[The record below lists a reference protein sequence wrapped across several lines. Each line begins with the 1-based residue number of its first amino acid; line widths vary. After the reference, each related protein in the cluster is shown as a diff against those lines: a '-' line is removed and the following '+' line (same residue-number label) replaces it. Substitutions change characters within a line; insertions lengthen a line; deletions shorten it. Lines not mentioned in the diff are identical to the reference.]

1 MRNWK
6 ELGEIPDSEEE
17 DGFDTQSFGSQGWT
31 AEDANVQTASKQQA
45 DVWDVPLSQDEDP
58 EATNDTP
65 IAASQHLPT
74 SPVAE
79 TTLQR
84 DPWDVPSSQR
94 EDEPLDSQ
102 YGQINNISPPQS
114 PLQLVSS
121 PLSTL
126 SSISFE
132 ELPQLSCLVRT
143 DQNGH
148 SEAPSRQ
155 RTPAPVLID
164 MTGIS
169 PISTPPRLPMVTT
182 PAISSELGER
192 ESEYVAR
199 QAAFRYERSL
209 RTRKPIQQ
217 HPFLLEAAQYRT
229 SMQSRGLKPLRIAA
243 METEKRRKEGETQE
257 RPYEPE
263 SQDSNGGNGSG
274 SRDHDTDLFGDFD
287 DWAMPS
293 SSPVSPQRAARV
305 AAPSSQNSSHLET
318 DGTSVQLDELGA
330 PDELPA
336 LADLISH
343 PRRPS
348 NKYTPK
354 RRPTSPRTSSKK
366 KQRRLVL
373 DSDDV
378 LPPGHSAREP
388 SPDPL
393 QEGQYV
399 FPPSS
404 SFEIVPDFL
413 EARKAALGRQ
423 QAAVKERQPQSPT
436 TPVAAPEVML
446 IDSETETER
455 NPVQAEDDDGDVTD
469 GNESAADGGERIVST
484 VGRRIRGV
492 LPASW
497 LRLDQQSGR
506 ENIRKVVAS
515 RNAHR
520 SPEREQR
527 RGVAQKRRRT
537 ETSGQMSTEFWSDE
551 SDVDTPNLQR
561 ETTDEA
567 FPNQT
572 RLAVDAAAHVIDP
585 WSSGDDGAGSAM
597 EDNQVDHM
605 PAPRKRQMKLAD
617 SFSKGSKRQGRTH
630 NSEAAR
636 STQGPRQPKIA
647 AALSGASKPSS
658 SALQVPKKRRKD
670 RRANPTPGPR
680 GGVESRQRT
689 NRTKTSRLSILD
701 VIEPDAPRF
710 LKIAARTVK
719 RRPNQGRDTPTK
731 KSIRLAN
738 REDHV
743 DALSVLYQWRKGSIP
758 QRPAVT
764 SAVRKSGAKRHARPL
779 TETSGNQA
787 PPKSTQPHRKSSG
800 APNALRNG
808 SNVIRNRALFRSG
821 SSLHGSS
828 RPAQLETSGSDP
840 VDSRTFYS
848 GKRALDRLFKK
859 TRAAPSTV
867 DLLSFSEDLE
877 LRSNPDQGRA
887 GTSPARD
894 HHPTLKPKSSSQKSR
909 YRKRTKPV
917 REDLEAPQFVHAHDP
932 LPRQQDAIVA
942 GEPVECPASGVKMTG
957 LGPYGTQYTR
967 HFEIFPLP
975 MGVYFHETSLI
986 GRGLLTE
993 IVEHPVIAMCDIDR
1007 PRGSYFL
1014 GNQTLR
1020 WGQWSEKVSSEL
1032 GILFDFIGEKLEGS
1046 RADNL
1051 SPSSITGASDFVLSY
1066 IKDHISFAQ
1075 GSDVKAFFTRFQEVL
1090 YGFNAKIQDQ
1100 VRLDQSMPI
1109 QELHRTYER
1118 LVLAALCVLQMC
1130 RAESSMVK
1138 EQFQAEDT
1146 MKAVAATAIALLMR
1160 SGTSDL
1166 RQEYRLLNAS
1176 RNRDQGLREQNS
1188 TLHSWVIVMKA
1199 LDDAR
1204 ILRASFWDMIQAN
1217 LATRDYI
1224 TGHDAEKHDLLWQD
1238 LFSFL
1243 PLVEFNNKGLLVP
1256 GSRHDVL
1263 HEGWT
1268 LPLKL
1273 LKSVFQLYRENYR
1286 QPPSFNNYC
1295 RALVGRCH
1303 YLVEQW
1309 GWKKSSSVIGVIFDF
1324 FGSQNLAHL
1333 RNEEV
1338 YQSPRFLEDLAR
1350 EPRLDIEPE
1359 DRCFHVFL
1367 KLVALSIRK
1376 LRDVDAIKD
1385 IKNLVARTMPN
1396 HSRHHLKEQTLH
1408 ERDLAAL
1415 RNHHDLL
1422 CTLFWACPPDL
1433 RPSAALIEGLVDPAS
1448 SHKETCLI
1456 SLRSWSQLARFL
1468 VANGEA
1474 STGKVFGPFVSWR
1487 DGFFSKVLQQYTS
1500 IASEINQQFHCLAKE
1515 ERQAVSDDML
1525 KAMITANKI
1534 AVQDVLH
1541 LSLTASH
1548 EVMVQ
1553 CPDLEAAV
1561 WSLSTKQLQ
1570 QVFDHFSAAPP
1581 ELDWSVLNVSLK
1593 TLAAFLAKID
1603 DFKDAEESQQRE
1615 SQLLD
1620 SEQADDALQTLDECV
1635 AKKYFA
1641 MARCVLSNRGEAEK
1655 HAASIVEKAACKE
1668 LVVTLSSR
1676 FASRLISSGAM
1687 RIGQFFKYSKYGLFD
1702 GDPQKLDLEQRRYLV
1717 LCVVSLLKSNV
1728 DDFGE
1733 AGFSLLDIW
1742 LLSIVKPREGLCW
1755 ENQLAEQ
1762 LQRIGFQFVPEAA
1775 ADLAMQPH
1783 YSSNKDMFEF
1793 AISRMRTIVRESEP
1807 TRRKTLVSRYAPTL
1821 KVVMEQMTTDLK
1833 TVSGDTSEHP
1843 AYVSFVRGI
1852 ISLIR
1857 SHGADICA
1865 VEDFFYQIS
1874 KDYSPPVEDP
1884 QLQIAGMISYEL
1896 KMSDPG
1902 TRQQLF
1908 FFMLNSFKL
1917 AINKDQLEEHAVL
1930 LHNSLRRP
1938 ALRKFVL
1945 GKLFPAVLGAS
1956 WQQPAA
1962 HVLVDLCVESFD
1974 MLLAGNILSTQ
1985 LTPTDL
1991 EYLQFT
1997 IAAIARG
2004 FRHLSAV
2011 PHAPEV
2017 YLINRMLTFLNLIW
2031 PSVLIMF
2038 AKGMAESQLDSSR
2051 NALAVFKSGFEI
2063 IKKHLELA
2071 NGYPYWE
2078 TSDLLRATLARVESP
2093 DVPSDPDV
2101 TSFQDNIIADIKRNW
2116 YVSNRRVG
2124 IMTPAKSRGTQSS
2137 TQTGLGVE
2145 VPERDVVKLYQE
2157 LKSLLAIW
2165 IDNYEDLFER
2175 VAKKRRGDYELPM
2188 EDTVF

>member
-1 MRNWK
+1 
-6 ELGEIPDSEEE
+6 
-17 DGFDTQSFGSQGWT
+17 
-31 AEDANVQTASKQQA
+31 
-45 DVWDVPLSQDEDP
+45 
-58 EATNDTP
+58 
-65 IAASQHLPT
+65 
-74 SPVAE
+74 
-79 TTLQR
+79 
-84 DPWDVPSSQR
+84 
-94 EDEPLDSQ
+94 
-102 YGQINNISPPQS
+102 
-114 PLQLVSS
+114 
-121 PLSTL
+121 
-126 SSISFE
+126 
-132 ELPQLSCLVRT
+132 
-143 DQNGH
+143 
-148 SEAPSRQ
+148 
-155 RTPAPVLID
+155 
-164 MTGIS
+164 
-169 PISTPPRLPMVTT
+169 
-182 PAISSELGER
+182 
-192 ESEYVAR
+192 
-199 QAAFRYERSL
+199 
-209 RTRKPIQQ
+209 
-217 HPFLLEAAQYRT
+217 
-229 SMQSRGLKPLRIAA
+229 
-243 METEKRRKEGETQE
+243 
-257 RPYEPE
+257 
-263 SQDSNGGNGSG
+263 
-274 SRDHDTDLFGDFD
+274 
-287 DWAMPS
+287 
-293 SSPVSPQRAARV
+293 
-305 AAPSSQNSSHLET
+305 
-318 DGTSVQLDELGA
+318 
-330 PDELPA
+330 
-336 LADLISH
+336 
-343 PRRPS
+343 
-348 NKYTPK
+348 
-354 RRPTSPRTSSKK
+354 
-366 KQRRLVL
+366 
-373 DSDDV
+373 
-378 LPPGHSAREP
+378 
-388 SPDPL
+388 
-393 QEGQYV
+393 
-399 FPPSS
+399 
-404 SFEIVPDFL
+404 
-413 EARKAALGRQ
+413 
-423 QAAVKERQPQSPT
+423 
-436 TPVAAPEVML
+436 ML

-455 NPVQAEDDDGDVTD
+455 DPVQAEDDGGNVTD
-469 GNESAADGGERIVST
+469 GNESAASGGERIVST

-537 ETSGQMSTEFWSDE
+537 EASGQMSTGLWSDE
-551 SDVDTPNLQR
+551 SDVDTPTLQR
-561 ETTDEA
+561 DTTDEA

-572 RLAVDAAAHVIDP
+572 RLVLDAAAHVVDP

-617 SFSKGSKRQGRTH
+617 SFSKASKRQGTPQ
-630 NSEAAR
+630 NSKPAR
-636 STQGPRQPKIA
+636 LTQGSRQPKIA
-647 AALSGASKPSS
+647 AALSGTSKPSS

-670 RRANPTPGPR
+670 SRSNTASRPR
-680 GGVESRQRT
+680 GSTGTKQRT
-689 NRTKTSRLSILD
+689 NRPKTSRLSILD

-710 LKIAARTVK
+710 LKIAARTVRK
-719 RRPNQGRDTPTK
+719 RPNQGRDSPTK

-743 DALSVLYQWRKGSIP
+743 DALSVLYKWRRGTIS
-758 QRPAVT
+758 QRPTVT
-764 SAVRKSGAKRHARPL
+764 AAVRNSDAKRRARPL
-779 TETSGNQA
+779 TETSGNKA
-787 PPKSTQPHRKSSG
+787 PLKSIQPHRKSSG
-800 APNALRNG
+800 EPNANHHSG
-808 SNVIRNRALFRSG
+808 TADRNRGISRSG
-821 SSLHGSS
+821 GLQHNAS

-848 GKRALDRLFKK
+848 GKRALDRLFRK

-867 DLLSFSEDLE
+867 EILTISEDLDMRSE
-877 LRSNPDQGRA
+877 PDHGPVAALPAHEQLRIQ
-887 GTSPARD
+887 
-894 HHPTLKPKSSSQKSR
+894 KPKPSSQKSR
-909 YRKRTKPV
+909 YRKQTRPV
-917 REDLEAPQFVHAHDP
+917 REDLEAPQFIHAHDP
-932 LPRQQDAIVA
+932 LPRQRDAIVVS
-942 GEPVECPASGVKMTG
+942 EPIEVQASGMKMTG

-975 MGVYFHETSLI
+975 AGVYFHETSLI
-986 GRGLLTE
+986 GRGLLAA
-993 IVEHPVIAMCDIDR
+993 IAEHPVVAMYDIDR
-1007 PRGSYFL
+1007 PRASYLL

-1020 WGQWSEKVSSEL
+1020 WGHWSEEVSSEL
-1032 GILFDFIGEKLEGS
+1032 GILFDFIGEKLEGAQGDEPALRS
-1046 RADNL
+1046 L
-1051 SPSSITGASDFVLSY
+1051 TGASDFVLSY
-1066 IKDHISFAQ
+1066 IREHISFAQ

-1090 YGFNAKIQDQ
+1090 RAFNTKVQAQL
-1100 VRLDQSMPI
+1100 RLDRSVPL

-1118 LVLAALCVLQMC
+1118 LLLAALCVLQMC
-1130 RAESSMVK
+1130 RGESSMVN

-1146 MKAVAATAIALLMR
+1146 MKAVAATTVSILMR
-1160 SGTSDL
+1160 RGTSEL
-1166 RQEYRLLNAS
+1166 RQEYRSLNAT
-1176 RNRDQGLREQNS
+1176 RIRDQGLREES
-1188 TLHSWVIVMKA
+1188 SSLHSWVVTMKA

-1204 ILRASFWDMIQAN
+1204 ILRSSFWDMLQAN
-1217 LATRDYI
+1217 FATRGYL

-1273 LKSVFQLYRENYR
+1273 LKTVFQLYQDNYR

-1295 RALVGRCH
+1295 RALIGRCH

-1350 EPRLDIEPE
+1350 EPRLDVEPE

-1376 LRDVDAIKD
+1376 LRGVDATKD
-1385 IKNLVARTMPN
+1385 IRNLVARTMPN
-1396 HSRHHLKEQTLH
+1396 HSRHHLKDQTLH

-1422 CTLFWACPPDL
+1422 CTLFWACPPEL
-1433 RPSAALIEGLVDPAS
+1433 RPSAALLEGLVDPAS

-1581 ELDWSVLNVSLK
+1581 ELDWSILNVALK

-1603 DFKDAEESQQRE
+1603 NFKDAEESQQRE

-1641 MARCVLSNRGEAEK
+1641 MARCVLSNRGEAET

-1668 LVVTLSSR
+1668 LVITLSSR

-1687 RIGQFFKYSKYGLFD
+1687 RIGQLFKYSKYGLFD
-1702 GDPQKLDLEQRRYLV
+1702 GDIHKLDIEQRRYLV
-1717 LCVVSLLKSNV
+1717 LCIVSLLECNV

-1733 AGFSLLDIW
+1733 AGFSLLDMW

-1775 ADLAMQPH
+1775 ADLAVQPH

-1793 AISRMRTIVRESEP
+1793 AISRMRTIVREAEP

-1821 KVVMEQMTTDLK
+1821 KFVMEQMTTDLR
-1833 TVSGDTSEHP
+1833 TVSNDASEHP

-1865 VEDFFYQIS
+1865 VDDFFYQIS

-1902 TRQQLF
+1902 TRHQLF

-1917 AINKDQLEEHAVL
+1917 AINKDQLGEHAVL

-1945 GKLFPAVLGAS
+1945 DKLFPAVLAAA

-1962 HVLVDLCVESFD
+1962 HVLVDLCVQAFD
-1974 MLLAGNILSTQ
+1974 MLLAGNIISAELSME
-1985 LTPTDL
+1985 DL
-1991 EYLQFT
+1991 EPLQSP
-1997 IAAIARG
+1997 IAAIAKG
-2004 FRHLSAV
+2004 FQHLSAV
-2011 PHAPEV
+2011 PHASEV
-2017 YLINRMLTFLNLIW
+2017 HLVNRMLAFLNLIW
-2031 PSVLIMF
+2031 PSVLMMF
-2038 AKGMAESQLDSSR
+2038 VRGGTELQLDSLQ
-2051 NALAVFKSGFEI
+2051 NTLAIFKSGFEI

-2101 TSFQDNIIADIKRNW
+2101 TSFRDNIIADVKRNW
-2116 YVSNRRVG
+2116 NVGTRRIG

-2175 VAKKRRGDYELPM
+2175 TAKRRREDYELPT
-2188 EDTVF
+2188 EDIVF